1 MEDNIRAHK
10 EHSCT
15 DAGFKVDGSSEVL
28 TAGFPVP
35 SPGEESDWL
44 LPLFDFPSF
53 LIHVI
58 YLFLALLGATLV
70 TVYGASHCSDYSCC
84 STQTLG
90 QWAQ

>member
-44 LPLFDFPSF
+44 LPLSDFPSF

-70 TVYGASHCSDYSCC
+70 TVCGLLIAVTS
-84 STQTLG
+84 LV
-90 QWAQ
+90 AAPRL